1 MKGGI
6 SMTDERII
14 ELFFA
19 RSERGIEELDTKYG
33 ATCHRIAQN
42 ILGNKEDA
50 EECVNDAYLGVWN
63 SIPPKKPSLL
73 SAFLFKI
80 LRNLSIT
87 RYHANTAQKRNSFYD
102 IALDELG
109 ETISTEESIEKECS
123 QKELTTTIEGFL
135 DTLTRENRVIFVCR
149 YWFSE
154 SYTEI
159 AKRTGLTEK
168 NISVR
173 LTRIREKMKE
183 YLSERG
189 VLV

>member
-102 IALDELG
+102 IALDELE

-123 QKELTTTIEGFL
+123 QKELTNAIEVFL
-135 DTLTRENRVIFVCR
+135 DTLTRENRVIFVRR

-189 VLV
+189 ILV

>member
-33 ATCHRIAQN
+33 ATCHRVAQN

-109 ETISTEESIEKECS
+109 ETISTEESVEKECS
-123 QKELTTTIEGFL
+123 QKELTNAIEVFL
-135 DTLTRENRVIFVCR
+135 DTLTRENRVIFVRR

-189 VLV
+189 ILV